1 VGKKIS
7 LALALLWLVGCSSQ
21 MAYNHLDWLVL
32 WYVDDYVELN
42 TEQEEKLNT
51 SLESLLIWHRKVE
64 LPVYH
69 NQLSNL
75 LADVNSGDMQASLW
89 RSHIVQIRGHMSR
102 VRNKASRGLTQLAED
117 LSADQVTELFKNLH
131 TKNTESEEEFND
143 LSGDEVQEQR
153 LEKLYDTFDD
163 FLGSVSKQ
171 QMAIIQR
178 YINDTS
184 SNTLAY
190 IQFNKTL
197 QGMAKDL
204 FKHFSGPLLN
214 EKLYDLFIQSQQ
226 LKSVEL
232 KKNSAL
238 KTELAATLLSDIYGT
253 LSNKQLVHFKAEIT
267 ALQLTLSELI
277 AVGA

>member
-1 VGKKIS
+1 
-7 LALALLWLVGCSSQ
+7 
-21 MAYNHLDWLVL
+21 
-32 WYVDDYVELN
+32 
-42 TEQEEKLNT
+42 
-51 SLESLLIWHRKVE
+51 
-64 LPVYH
+64 
-69 NQLSNL
+69 
-75 LADVNSGDMQASLW
+75 
-89 RSHIVQIRGHMSR
+89 
-102 VRNKASRGLTQLAED
+102 
-117 LSADQVTELFKNLH
+117 
-131 TKNTESEEEFND
+131 
-143 LSGDEVQEQR
+143 VQEQR

-171 QMAIIQR
+171 QLAIIQR

-238 KTELAATLLSDIYGT
+238 KTELAGTLLSDIYGT